1 MSEDRNEAG
10 QFTEPLT
17 GQAGVEA
24 AQGYVP
30 MPSDEPPEQPAS
42 DIDTEVARLR
52 ASRPPEEPIEK
63 LEYLQLDTG
72 PRWHHKEKDHRS
84 DRCPKGLPAFV
95 SH

>member
-52 ASRPPEEPIEK
+52 ASRPPGADRKARISAV
-63 LEYLQLDTG
+63 
-72 PRWHHKEKDHRS
+72 RHR
-84 DRCPKGLPAFV
+84 PPLAP
-95 SH
+95 